1 MFEYKYKTEMTYKML
16 FEGGFSKEHGDLI
29 VGEEYLCFITIEIDV
44 RGKPAIFIETNTG
57 GENWSKI
64 RYSTLLRFAKDW
76 KMKESIFMEDNHY
89 KLRPYQTEAVAQ
101 AMKALGEHQKGR
113 NPSIITVPTAGGK
126 SLVIAE
132 LCHQLDAPTLILQ
145 PSKEILEQN
154 YAKLEMYGIE
164 DIGIY
169 SASCRKK
176 EIGKYTYATIGSIVK
191 KPELFEHIE
200 YILIDECFPAGTR
213 VGRKKIE
220 NIKVGDYVDCV
231 SDTGAVLQY
240 KVKRTS
246 KKPIPKQMVLTKYH
260 DGSTISTLNHPFF
273 VDGRGYISA
282 CQLKKGDY
290 VYCKQPNKVRPLW
303 EILFCKYSAVL
314 SKKQRKN
321 NFLLRLLS
329 FSSKQGKNAQK
340 QSNEKSRNKK
350 KNVRNAQEN
359 WSQTCYKARKWL
371 GINDTARTL
380 IKIAWSWLGGRITN
394 SDFRAEREWLSY
406 LLQNGFGMPPE
417 NASSR
422 TRWRKPLFKTTQ
434 RFEETEEIR
443 RVRVES
449 VEILEQGSDGRF
461 GGRDLGDYVYN
472 LEVERFHNYFANG
485 VLVHN
490 CHLGSKAGSMLDKFT
505 HSDALKGVKIVGL
518 TATPFILQA
527 RSRKLPNGFILT
539 QQLLQPLTRCYPC
552 KWRKIAYNIN
562 TSELLK
568 QKYLSPLRY
577 VESNWKCSRLKV
589 NTIGSDF
596 TKDSLQEYG
605 MESVDHIVRAIDFS
619 LNKEG
624 KKKVLV
630 FCPCLETANAINKI
644 MGYPVVSGETP
655 KKEREAILEN
665 FKNGETDVVLNYGVL
680 TTGFD
685 FPELDC
691 IVCARPTLSLALW
704 YQMVGRGFRIAHG
717 KKECLVCDLSG
728 NTERLGKVET
738 IEMRK
743 EAGGWKDEVW
753 TSAGKVSGIPLSTF
767 IVK

>member
-57 GENWSKI
+57 DENWNKI
-64 RYSTLLRFAKDW
+64 RYSTLLRFARDW

-113 NPSIITVPTAGGK
+113 NPSIIDLPTGCLDAETIVQINNGGNSKKMTIEQAWKGWNGKHDRPQCNWKNKDKIFIRSMIDDKIKLNKVEDIVYSGEKETIELCSQFGSLVLTPEHLVFTDKGGIRADECEGKKIAYDSNDRPISLGRESKKRDIYYTVGKNHPFAIRVNSERDGVFYKIEKHRAFYEMKVNGFKKIEDYKKAILANEPLWFMNSKTHCIHHIDGDHYNNSVANLCCMEIKEHLRHHANYANFNQGRIIFSKVYLVRSAGLRRTYDICCKDPYNNFTANRFVVHNSGK

-200 YILIDECFPAGTR
+200 YILVDECH
-213 VGRKKIE
+213 I
-220 NIKVGDYVDCV
+220 
-231 SDTGAVLQY
+231 
-240 KVKRTS
+240 
-246 KKPIPKQMVLTKYH
+246 
-260 DGSTISTLNHPFF
+260 
-273 VDGRGYISA
+273 
-282 CQLKKGDY
+282 
-290 VYCKQPNKVRPLW
+290 
-303 EILFCKYSAVL
+303 
-314 SKKQRKN
+314 
-321 NFLLRLLS
+321 
-329 FSSKQGKNAQK
+329 
-340 QSNEKSRNKK
+340 
-350 KNVRNAQEN
+350 
-359 WSQTCYKARKWL
+359 
-371 GINDTARTL
+371 
-380 IKIAWSWLGGRITN
+380 
-394 SDFRAEREWLSY
+394 
-406 LLQNGFGMPPE
+406 
-417 NASSR
+417 
-422 TRWRKPLFKTTQ
+422 
-434 RFEETEEIR
+434 
-443 RVRVES
+443 
-449 VEILEQGSDGRF
+449 
-461 GGRDLGDYVYN
+461 
-472 LEVERFHNYFANG
+472 
-485 VLVHN
+485 
-490 CHLGSKAGSMLDKFT
+490 GSKAGSMLDKFI
-505 HSDALKGVKIVGL
+505 HSDALKGAKIVGL

-527 RSRKLPNGFILT
+527 RSRKLPNGYILT
-539 QQLLQPLTRCYPC
+539 HQLLQPLTRCYPC

-577 VESNWKCSRLKV
+577 IQGKLKCERLKV
-589 NTIGSDF
+589 NTTGSDF
-596 TKDSLQEYG
+596 TKDSLENYG
-605 MESVDHIVRAIDFS
+605 MESGKSIVKAIAYA
-619 LNKEG
+619 LNKEC

-630 FCPCLETANAINKI
+630 FCPCLETAEVLSKI
-644 MGYPVVSGETP
+644 TGYPMVSGATT
-655 KKEREAILEN
+655 KKEREAILDE
-665 FKNGETDVVLNYGVL
+665 FKNGKTDVVLNYGVL